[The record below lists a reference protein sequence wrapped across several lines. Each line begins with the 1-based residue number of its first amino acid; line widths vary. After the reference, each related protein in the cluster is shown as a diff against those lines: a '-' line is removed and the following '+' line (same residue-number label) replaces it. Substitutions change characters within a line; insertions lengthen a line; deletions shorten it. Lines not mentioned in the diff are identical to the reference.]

1 MVNHNG
7 GQRVGYV
14 RVSTAD
20 QNPARQ
26 LETIGACDRVFTEY
40 ASGKDIDG
48 RPQLEA
54 LIAHVRAGDEVVV
67 SSMDRLARS
76 VIDLNAIVQQITGV
90 PTQHTAALP
99 RKGATLAF
107 LKENLTFRPEGAD
120 AFAQFQLNLMG
131 AFAQFER
138 DLIRQRQAEGIAAA
152 KARGVYKGRRRAL
165 TCEKVRELRER
176 ADAGEPRAA
185 LARQFGI
192 SRATVYRYLEEAP
205 GPRGT
210 ELLERAQ

>member
-14 RVSTAD
+14 RVSSSD
-20 QNPARQ
+20 QNPTRQ
-26 LETIGACDRVFTEY
+26 FESIGSCDRVFTEY
-40 ASGKDIDG
+40 ASGKDVDG

-76 VIDLNAIVQQITGV
+76 VIDLNAIVHQLTGD
-90 PTQHTAALP
+90 PAQHTAALP
-99 RKGATLAF
+99 RKGATLTF

-152 KARGVYKGRRRAL
+152 KARGVYQGRRRAL
-165 TCEKVRELRER
+165 NDDKIRELHER
-176 ADAGEPRAA
+176 AEAGESRAT
-185 LARQFGI
+185 LARNLGI
-192 SRATVYRYLEEAP
+192 SRATLYRYLD
-205 GPRGT
+205 
-210 ELLERAQ
+210 ERRAHASS